1 MDKSTGSS
9 WFGVTVAVRTGL
21 KKIHVPIQTIFQD
34 PSFTCAQA
42 EAILLAGDNAEVI
55 FMGQAL
61 VSFKM
66 VQITLGG
73 QIVDQRLWITST
85 LQDILRLDCIAIF
98 KIKAS
103 WQNQKP
109 LARLSLQCRLGLFFA
124 KKHQKFDVSNLKT
137 LLSHAEMLSCCTP
150 NQVFQTTSNPWIFWV
165 KRNGRMVLGRCGTP
179 RICPFSI
186 CFLGL
191 VHECLCR
198 ANLNRQTG
206 QNRWPNKS
214 KPSWG
219 WTRKSESVLPRW
231 NNQHACHSYESQ
243 KSPQQSCFSCLASS
257 GFSNSSRSNMTWML

>member
-1 MDKSTGSS
+1 MDKSTGSK

-42 EAILLAGDNAEVI
+42 EAILLPRDNAEVI

-85 LQDILRLDCIAIF
+85 LQDILCLDCIAIF

-109 LARLSLQCRLGLFFA
+109 LARLPLSSADWGCFLPRNTRNATSRTWKLCWAMWRCCHAVLQ
-124 KKHQKFDVSNLKT
+124 
-137 LLSHAEMLSCCTP
+137 
-150 NQVFQTTSNPWIFWV
+150 NQVFQTTSNPWIFWD
-165 KRNGRMVLGRCGTP
+165 
-179 RICPFSI
+179 
-186 CFLGL
+186 
-191 VHECLCR
+191 
-198 ANLNRQTG
+198 
-206 QNRWPNKS
+206 
-214 KPSWG
+214 
-219 WTRKSESVLPRW
+219 
-231 NNQHACHSYESQ
+231 
-243 KSPQQSCFSCLASS
+243 
-257 GFSNSSRSNMTWML
+257 